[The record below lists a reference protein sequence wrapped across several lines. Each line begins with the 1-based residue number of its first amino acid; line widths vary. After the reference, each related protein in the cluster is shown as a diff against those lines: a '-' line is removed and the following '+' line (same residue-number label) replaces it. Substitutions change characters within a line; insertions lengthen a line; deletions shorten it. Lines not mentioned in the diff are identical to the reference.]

1 MFQSLYNYLYQQD
14 PTGGIPLKGTGLV
27 VGALLLLT
35 HLYAWLRSEQV
46 KGYLPRFPR
55 DYFPGA
61 VLLTVAMLWSMVCL
75 ACMDMGEFYH
85 LRGKLL
91 FAVPVS
97 YVLVL
102 VYVREFLAVRALGCV
117 LLLAAGPVLQAAF
130 LQPQQTRLLL
140 PLLAYVWIIAGM
152 FMIGTPYMLRD
163 WIQWVLKSELR
174 WKLATLSGV
183 AYGTLLISFALL
195 FW

>member
-27 VGALLLLT
+27 VGSLLLVT
-35 HLYAWLRSEQV
+35 HLYAWLRSVQV
-46 KGYLPRFPR
+46 KEYLPRFPR

-91 FAVPVS
+91 LAVPVS

-102 VYVREFLAVRALGCV
+102 VYVKEFIAVRALGCV

-140 PLLAYVWIIAGM
+140 PILAYVWIIAGM

-174 WKLATLSGV
+174 WKLATLGGV
-183 AYGTLLISFALL
+183 AYGTLLITFALL